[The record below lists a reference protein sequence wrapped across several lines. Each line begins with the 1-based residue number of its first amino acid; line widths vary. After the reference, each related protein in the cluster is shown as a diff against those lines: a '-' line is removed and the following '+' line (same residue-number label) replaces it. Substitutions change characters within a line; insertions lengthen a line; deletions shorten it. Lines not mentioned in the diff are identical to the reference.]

1 MSTFANLIDFEGDH
15 DDDWQSWRQ
24 RQLELEEQY
33 EEQMMYEELNP
44 MPAANREEEMLDRRE
59 RAADINSVGRSYY

>member
-33 EEQMMYEELNP
+33 YEQYEE
-44 MPAANREEEMLDRRE
+44 EERLDRKG
-59 RAADINSVGRSYY
+59 RARDINSVGKRYY